1 MKKVSVELK
10 NCYGIKALNYN
21 FDFEDS
27 NIYSVYAP
35 NGVMKSS
42 FAKTFY
48 TLQLDW
54 EDEPKDLMFPWR
66 KPKYDIFVNDT
77 KTQISPENIFVVS
90 HLEKSLNFK
99 NTETLLLKQSSKDN
113 YQKEIDKIIESENV
127 FLSQLSKFM
136 KWYSPDKV
144 KEVLLESFAKKD
156 LFEVIKFINV
166 SVSDGKDEIFDGED
180 FYKLFNEKSY
190 KFINDHQKL
199 IKKYIDVINDWFEA
213 AEYLSSDFNHYRA
226 EKVNDE
232 VWKRKFF
239 EWSHKIALYNS
250 KEDKYDDILS
260 KEEFK
265 QKIDEEAEKI
275 FGSPEAKKEL
285 QKING
290 AIKNADLEDLRDYL
304 LTKEKILIKLWHV
317 DSFRREVL
325 VDKIKK
331 IKSSYD
337 EYFDKIIAWEKNIKV
352 ILNEAKKDRDLW
364 DASII
369 EFNNRFLD
377 LPFDL
382 KVQNF
387 DEILTKQQEP
397 KIVFNFKD
405 RETNEKI
412 KEVSEDDLKE
422 VLSGWEKRALYLL
435 NIIFEIKARKEE
447 HIETLLV
454 IDDIADSFD
463 YKNKYAIV
471 EYLKDIS
478 EELDIF
484 KIIILTHNFDFF
496 RTINSRLNIQKSWL
510 EKDDDGKIKNEIKS
524 KRLLAS
530 RGKENIILEEF
541 EFDDDPF
548 KNWKKKLTEKNII
561 ALIPF
566 VRNLIEYWVNK
577 KIDYLLLTHIL
588 HKKSELVY
596 CTNWKNKNFEDY
608 NQEIWDIKITNTEN
622 INLHSLSKVFEVYL
636 WIDIS
641 WIEDFLLY
649 EKLKEL
655 ADIDTDEGKLEDK
668 IILAIWIRLVAE
680 EFMINK
686 INNSNF
692 VNKIIQSQTGKLISK
707 IKKTKKWWWF
717 EEITK
722 NDLNILDRVNIITP
736 ENIHLNSFMYE
747 PILDMDIIELKRL
760 YEDVKNLSSEE

>member
-1 MKKVSVELK
+1 
-10 NCYGIKALNYN
+10 
-21 FDFEDS
+21 
-27 NIYSVYAP
+27 
-35 NGVMKSS
+35 MKSS